1 MFQTFLV
8 VGGYNPPISSTE
20 LLVETAAAWEFA
32 GNLPSP
38 RTGLRA
44 ARIDSRILATGL
56 SIPRHITTLDIRM
69 WPDHIHTAIL
79 FLGGADPED
88 PVNTFDDILEFSP
101 ATGQWWRVARM
112 VQARRSHAVSEV
124 RVADIEEYCTA
135 ESSAGGHHWSWLQ
148 SSLMTLLLTL
158 VVWPGPSFN
167 KYSYQRNRSTQKILV
182 KKVCCSVGRR
192 CRKMWGITTLFIF
205 TPSLDELPGLQLRVF

>member
-69 WPDHIHTAIL
+69 
-79 FLGGADPED
+79 
-88 PVNTFDDILEFSP
+88 
-101 ATGQWWRVARM
+101 
-112 VQARRSHAVSEV
+112 
-124 RVADIEEYCTA
+124 
-135 ESSAGGHHWSWLQ
+135 
-148 SSLMTLLLTL
+148 
-158 VVWPGPSFN
+158 
-167 KYSYQRNRSTQKILV
+167 
-182 KKVCCSVGRR
+182 
-192 CRKMWGITTLFIF
+192 
-205 TPSLDELPGLQLRVF
+205 